1 MIEKIL
7 VPLDGSKLS
16 EVALPWA
23 EAISSRLGAVIT
35 VIHVSEM
42 AKDPHDLFHQA
53 YIHKIVDA
61 TKQGIQECSVISGKS
76 SDVDVQSEILSG
88 NPAEKIVEYAEETQ
102 TGLIVMATHGR
113 SGISRWTL
121 GSVAEKV
128 VRATARPVLLIRSKD
143 SLTEA
148 YGKGLLNRILVPLDG
163 SENAKAIIPYIEQLA
178 LGLKAEVLL
187 LQAVPK
193 GYQVLSGYVASTA
206 ETVDSDMQIA
216 RDHLNKVAIQLKE
229 KGLAIKTE
237 VEMINDETHAAGKI
251 IDFAS
256 QINADL
262 VAMSTHGRSGIIR
275 WAFGSVAER
284 ILREGDTP
292 LLLVRALKPK
302 NN

>member
-7 VPLDGSKLS
+7 VQLDGSKLS

-23 EAISSRLGAVIT
+23 EEISGRLGASIT
-35 VIHVSEM
+35 IIHVTEM

-53 YIHKIVDA
+53 YFQKIVND
-61 TKQGIQECSVISGKS
+61 TRQVIQEYSVTPKQS
-76 SDVDVQSEILSG
+76 SVDVQSEVLSG
-88 NPAEKIVEYAEETQ
+88 NPAEKIVEYAEENQ
-102 TGLIVMATHGR
+102 IGLIVMATHGR

-121 GSVAEKV
+121 GSVADKV
-128 VRATARPVLLIRSKD
+128 VRATTRPVLLIRSKD
-143 SLTEA
+143 FLTEVH
-148 YGKGLLNRILVPLDG
+148 GKGMLNRILVPLDG
-163 SENAKAIIPYIEQLA
+163 SENAKAIIPYIEELA

-206 ETVDSDMQIA
+206 EVVDSDMLMA
-216 RDHLNKVAIQLKE
+216 RDHLNKVATQLEE
-229 KGLAIKTE
+229 KGVSIKTE
-237 VEMINDETHAAGKI
+237 VKMINDETHAAEEI

-256 QINADL
+256 QIQAGL
-262 VAMSTHGRSGIIR
+262 VAISTHGRSGIRR

-284 ILREGDTP
+284 VLREGDTP

-302 NN
+302 SN